1 VPQIIVEQPTETE
14 GWTSVATTPDETRLQ
29 RLDEAWTEGLR
40 DARRTHPREVRAEGD
55 LLRPDA
61 GLARPAPTP
70 GSYYCRLVKVGRV
83 KARGPAFEK
92 FKPFFCYVDVEGE
105 LLTFVKQTGSE
116 RPVGRL
122 WNDADSNRLVFLG
135 SLAMGNEAKPLAYGD
150 DPKRNMVGVVERI
163 APFRWR
169 LVVPWPESNSKL
181 EVYELAPVEK
191 QPE

>member
-1 VPQIIVEQPTETE
+1 
-14 GWTSVATTPDETRLQ
+14 
-29 RLDEAWTEGLR
+29 
-40 DARRTHPREVRAEGD
+40 
-55 LLRPDA
+55 
-61 GLARPAPTP
+61 
-70 GSYYCRLVKVGRV
+70 LVKVGRV

-150 DPKRNMVGVVERI
+150 DPKRNMVGVVERF